1 MIQHVVCKSDLS
13 LLVADDWELQLR
25 SGDLIDVL
33 DPSSVA
39 FNGVGRQANKLD
51 ASSGEL
57 RLELRESTELGG
69 ADGCVIFRVGEQDD
83 PAVANELVEVNRT
96 VGGFGL
102 EVGGDAAETETV
114 NRVSM
119 AVVQL

>member
-1 MIQHVVCKSDLS
+1 MVQHIVCKSDLS

-25 SGDLIDVL
+25 SRDLVNVL

-39 FNGVGRQANKLD
+39 LNGVGRQANELD

-57 RLELRESTELGG
+57 GLELRESTELGG
-69 ADGCVIFRVGEQDD
+69 ADGCVIFRVGEQND
-83 PAVANELVEVNRT
+83 PAVANELVEVNRS

-102 EVGGDAAETETV
+102 EVGGNAAET
-114 NRVSM
+114 
-119 AVVQL
+119 